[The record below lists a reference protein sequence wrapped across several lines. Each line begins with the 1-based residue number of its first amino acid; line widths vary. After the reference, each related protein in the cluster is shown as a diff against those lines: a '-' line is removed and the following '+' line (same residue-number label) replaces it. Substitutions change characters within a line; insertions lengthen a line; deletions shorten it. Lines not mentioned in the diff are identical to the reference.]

1 VIKHERTM
9 KRVIKNYNTIE
20 AHHIALIEESYPLG
34 ISQEDIISLRMP
46 DGKYL
51 SCLEVKTD
59 DTVYLFRMDGG
70 MIQMLEEETGED
82 FSIDGD
88 DLDLEGGDSGGGKGD
103 DDDDSDSWND

>member
-1 VIKHERTM
+1 M
-9 KRVIKNYNTIE
+9 KRVIKNYNTIQ
-20 AHHIALIEESYPLG
+20 AQHIALIEEAYPLG
-34 ISQEDIISLRMP
+34 INQEDIISLRMP

-59 DTVYLFRMDGG
+59 EIVYLFRMDDG

-88 DLDLEGGDSGGGKGD
+88 DLDLEGGNDEGRSE
-103 DDDDSDSWND
+103 DSDDWDD

>member
-1 VIKHERTM
+1 M

-34 ISQEDIISLRMP
+34 ISQDDIISLRMP

-51 SCLEVKTD
+51 SCLEVKTE

-88 DLDLEGGDSGGGKGD
+88 DLDLENGDGGESGGGKGGD
-103 DDDDSDSWND
+103 DDDDSDSWDD

>member
-1 VIKHERTM
+1 MIKHERAM

-88 DLDLEGGDSGGGKGD
+88 DLDLEGDNSGGGKGD

>member
-1 VIKHERTM
+1 M

-51 SCLEVKTD
+51 SCLEVKTEE
-59 DTVYLFRMDGG
+59 VLYLFRMDGG
-70 MIQMLEEETGED
+70 MMQILEEETSDRFNIDED
-82 FSIDGD
+82 GFT
-88 DLDLEGGDSGGGKGD
+88 LEEVESE
-103 DDDDSDSWND
+103 

>member
-1 VIKHERTM
+1 M

-88 DLDLEGGDSGGGKGD
+88 DLDLESDNSSGGKGS

>member
-1 VIKHERTM
+1 M

-51 SCLEVKTD
+51 SCLEVKTE

-88 DLDLEGGDSGGGKGD
+88 DLDLEGGESGGGKAD
-103 DDDDSDSWND
+103 DDNDSDSWND

>member
-1 VIKHERTM
+1 M
-9 KRVIKNYNTIE
+9 KRVIKNYNTIQ
-20 AHHIALIEESYPLG
+20 AQHIALIEEAYPLG
-34 ISQEDIISLRMP
+34 INQEDIISLRMP

-59 DTVYLFRMDGG
+59 EIVYLFRMDDG

-88 DLDLEGGDSGGGKGD
+88 DLDLEGGNDEGRSE
-103 DDDDSDSWND
+103 DSDDWDG

>member
-1 VIKHERTM
+1 M

-88 DLDLEGGDSGGGKGD
+88 DLELEGDNSGGGKGD

>member
-1 VIKHERTM
+1 M

-34 ISQEDIISLRMP
+34 VSQEDINSLRMP

-51 SCLEVKTD
+51 SCLEVKTE

-82 FSIDGD
+82 FSIDCD
-88 DLDLEGGDSGGGKGD
+88 DLDLEDGESGGGKAD
-103 DDDDSDSWND
+103 DDNDSDSWND

>member
-1 VIKHERTM
+1 MIKHERAM

-88 DLDLEGGDSGGGKGD
+88 DLDLEGDDSGGRKGD

>member
-1 VIKHERTM
+1 M

-88 DLDLEGGDSGGGKGD
+88 DLDLESDNSSGGKGGD
-103 DDDDSDSWND
+103 DDDDSDGWND

>member
-1 VIKHERTM
+1 M

-70 MIQMLEEETGED
+70 MIQMLEEETTTTTRTAGTTEVWTAQEEALRGL
-82 FSIDGD
+82 SLGA
-88 DLDLEGGDSGGGKGD
+88 
-103 DDDDSDSWND
+103 

>member
-1 VIKHERTM
+1 M

>member
-1 VIKHERTM
+1 M
-9 KRVIKNYNTIE
+9 KRVIKNYNTIQ
-20 AHHIALIEESYPLG
+20 AQHIALIEEAYPLG
-34 ISQEDIISLRMP
+34 INQEDIISLRMP

-59 DTVYLFRMDGG
+59 EIVYLFRMDDG

-88 DLDLEGGDSGGGKGD
+88 DLDLEGGNDEGRSE
-103 DDDDSDSWND
+103 DSDNWDD

>member
-1 VIKHERTM
+1 VIKHERAM

-88 DLDLEGGDSGGGKGD
+88 DLDLEGDNSGGGKGD

>member
-1 VIKHERTM
+1 M

-88 DLDLEGGDSGGGKGD
+88 DLDLEGDNSGGGKGD